1 MITVYI
7 VLLVLLNYFEFKKLD
22 KITNSNLFYIL
33 CINILSFSLYMF
45 LYMYND
51 QGVSLI
57 NTISILLVLC
67 FYMKE
72 KCSIIKTTLFLLNI
86 YILFKILI

>member
-7 VLLVLLNYFEFKKLD
+7 VLLVLLNYFGFKKLD

-51 QGVSLI
+51 PGVSLI
-57 NTISILLVLC
+57 NTISILLVLY

-86 YILFKILI
+86 YVLFKILI